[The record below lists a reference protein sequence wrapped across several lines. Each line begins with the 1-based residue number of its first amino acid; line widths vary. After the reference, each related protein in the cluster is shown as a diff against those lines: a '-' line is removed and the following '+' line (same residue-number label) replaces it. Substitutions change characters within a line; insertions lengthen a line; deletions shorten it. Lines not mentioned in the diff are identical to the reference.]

1 MKPSGGVG
9 AEDWYPGL
17 GPADDITKSLTSLTS
32 LIYSTLRY
40 LWFRSCV
47 ASSVSVL
54 TGAPE
59 RDYGACR
66 RFLGGQSYRGD
77 STGRFGANK
86 DGVAGGKNE
95 DGVVGGFSCHALV

>member
-1 MKPSGGVG
+1 MSVEGFMADAFCHSEPNKP
-9 AEDWYPGL
+9 
-17 GPADDITKSLTSLTS
+17 
-32 LIYSTLRY
+32 IYSTLRY
-40 LWFRSCV
+40 LNLWFRSCV

-77 STGRFGANK
+77 STGRFGTNN
-86 DGVAGGKNE
+86 DDVVGGKNE
-95 DGVVGGFSCHALV
+95 DGFVGGFSCHALV